1 MCSLIRLYV
10 CPLLKLNNMRRLS
23 GKTALITGCNRGIG
37 KATVAKF
44 ASEGANVI
52 CAIRKENPE
61 FKEFTDALASKYGV
75 LIEHIYFDLIDEEN
89 IKETLKALSKD
100 KREIDILVNNAGVPA
115 GGFLLMT
122 SLSKVKEVM
131 QINFV
136 SQVLLTQLVA
146 KMMMKRKSGSI
157 VNMSSVT
164 ALDNQAG
171 WTAYGGSK
179 SAMISFTKTTAR
191 ELASFGIRVNAV
203 APGLIETN
211 MGCEMDEK
219 YQAEIISRTDL
230 RRKGKPEEVANLI
243 AFLASDEASYI
254 TGQVIRIDGGM

>member
-1 MCSLIRLYV
+1 MG
-10 CPLLKLNNMRRLS
+10 RLS

-52 CAIRKENPE
+52 CAIRKENPD
-61 FKEFTDALASKYGV
+61 FKEYTDSLAAKYCV
-75 LIEHIYFDLIDEEN
+75 LIEHVYFDLNDEES
-89 IKETLKALSKD
+89 IKETIKSLSKE
-100 KREIDILVNNAGVPA
+100 KREIDILVNNAGIPA
-115 GGFLLMT
+115 GGFLLM
-122 SLSKVKEVM
+122 SSMAKVKEVM
-131 QINFV
+131 QVNFF

-146 KMMMKRKSGSI
+146 KMMMKRKAGSI

-171 WTAYGGSK
+171 WTAYGSSK

-191 ELASFGIRVNAV
+191 ELATFGIRVNAV

-211 MGCEMDEK
+211 MGGEMDEK
-219 YQAEIISRTDL
+219 YQAEIIARTDL
-230 RRKGKPEEVANLI
+230 ARKGKPEEVANLI

>member
-1 MCSLIRLYV
+1 ME
-10 CPLLKLNNMRRLS
+10 KLS

-37 KATVAKF
+37 KTTVEKF
-44 ASEGANVI
+44 AQEGANII

-61 FKEFTDALASKYGV
+61 FKEFTDGLSAQYGV
-75 LIEHIYFDLIDEEN
+75 AIEHIYFDLADEES
-89 IKETLKALSKD
+89 IKVVMKTLSKE
-100 KREIDILVNNAGVPA
+100 KREIDILVNNAGMPA
-115 GGFLLMT
+115 GGFLLMS
-122 SLSKVKEVM
+122 SLAKIKEVM
-131 QINFV
+131 QVNFF

-164 ALDNQAG
+164 ALDNQGG
-171 WTAYGGSK
+171 WTAYGSSK

-191 ELASFGIRVNAV
+191 ELAPFGIRVNAV

-211 MGCEMDEK
+211 MGGEMDEK
-219 YQAEIISRTDL
+219 YQAEMIARTDL
-230 RRKGKPEEVANLI
+230 GRKGKPEEVANLI